1 MRVWQRIFVD
11 HPKSVKETYFQH
23 MRVAGWFASR
33 LLAASCAALIHAI
46 IPCLFEKTAGRMIE
60 QMYAQITSRD

>member
-1 MRVWQRIFVD
+1 MRIWQRVFVD
-11 HPKSVKETYFQH
+11 HPKSVDETYFQH

-33 LLAASCAALIHAI
+33 LLAPGCAAI
-46 IPCLFEKTAGRMIE
+46 IYTVLPCLFEKTAGRMIE

>member
-1 MRVWQRIFVD
+1 MRIWQRIFVD
-11 HPKSVKETYFQH
+11 HPKSVDQTYIQH
-23 MRVAGWFASR
+23 MCVAGWIFSR

-60 QMYAQITSRD
+60 EMYARITTRN